1 MKPLTC
7 ILVDDEPLARRQ
19 LRALLEAGGQVEI
32 LAEAGGVDAGIEA
45 ARRLRPELLF
55 LDIQM
60 RGRDGFEVLAAL
72 PEPPA
77 VIFVTA
83 HDAHAVRAFEVNA
96 VDYLLKPVD
105 EARLARALARVRDRS
120 GEAPEGGAL
129 GEEDTALLPLGA
141 SGHFVAVGDILFIE
155 ADGHHCRVGLADGGI
170 RMVRQSFRSWG
181 DRLPAAM
188 FEQLERGL
196 IINRRRIRSFEHG
209 VTGGRLTLEGA
220 AAPLDLGASAA
231 KRLEDLLAGG

>member
-7 ILVDDEPLARRQ
+7 ILVDDEALARRQ
-19 LRALLEAGGQVEI
+19 LRALLESRGDIEI
-32 LAEAGGVDAGIEA
+32 LGEASGVDAAIEA
-45 ARRLRPELLF
+45 ATRLQPQLLF

-83 HDAHAVRAFEVNA
+83 HDEHALRAFEVNA

-105 EARLARALARVRDRS
+105 EARLSRAIERARGKS
-120 GEAPEGGAL
+120 GPAEGSAL
-129 GEEDTALLPLGA
+129 GEDDRALLPLGA

-155 ADGHHCRVGLADGGI
+155 ADGHHCRVGLAGGGS
-170 RMVRQSFRSWG
+170 RMVRQAFRSWVE
-181 DRLPAAM
+181 RLPAAM
-188 FEQLERGL
+188 FEQLDRGL
-196 IINRRRIRSFEHG
+196 IVNRRRIRAFERGG
-209 VTGGRLTLEGA
+209 VGGRVILDGA
-220 AAPLDLGASAA
+220 DAPLEIGASAA
-231 KRLEDLLAGG
+231 KRLEDLLGGG

>member
-7 ILVDDEPLARRQ
+7 ILVDDEALARRQ
-19 LRALLEAGGQVEI
+19 LRALLESRGDIEI
-32 LAEAGGVDAGIEA
+32 LGEASGVDAAIEA
-45 ARRLRPELLF
+45 TTRLRPQLLF

-105 EARLARALARVRDRS
+105 ETRLSRAIERVREKS
-120 GEAPEGGAL
+120 GPAAGGVL
-129 GEEDTALLPLGA
+129 GEDDRALLPLGA

-155 ADGHHCRVGLADGGI
+155 AEGHHCRVGLAGGGV
-170 RMVRQSFRSWG
+170 RMVRQAFRIWSE
-181 DRLPAAM
+181 RLPASV
-188 FEQLERGL
+188 FEQLDRGL
-196 IINRRRIRSFEHG
+196 IVNRRRIRAFERG
-209 VTGGRLTLEGA
+209 GAGGQVTLDGA
-220 AAPLDLGASAA
+220 DTPLGIGASAA
-231 KRLEDLLAGG
+231 RRLEDLLSGG